1 MLGIVIQA
9 RSGSTRLPNK
19 MNLKFYEDFTILDI
33 LIFKLKTTFPNTTI
47 VLATTENKLDDT
59 LVKKVQSHNI
69 KVFRG
74 SESNVLDR
82 FVNACKFYKLQKV
95 IRVCADNPFL
105 DMSALREI
113 KEAFYTSNADYMSY
127 QTKDGTPSIKT
138 HYGFWAEAVKL
149 SALEKV
155 QELTNNMYY
164 LEHVTNYI
172 YSHPNMF
179 NTEFFQI
186 PEYLHDTD
194 IRLTIDTKADFEIA
208 KELYQELLVEKKF
221 SIKKIYNKILER
233 KDWLD
238 IMSIEIKKQKK

>member
-19 MNLKFYEDFTILDI
+19 MNLKFYKESTILDI
-33 LIFKLKTTFPNTTI
+33 LISKLKTTFPNTTI
-47 VLATTENKLDDT
+47 VLATTENKLDDV
-59 LVKKVQSHNI
+59 LVKRVQSHKI

-82 FVNACKFYKLQKV
+82 FVNACKSYNLQRV

-105 DMSALREI
+105 DMSSLRALI
-113 KEAFYTSNADYMSY
+113 EAFGSSNADYMSF

-149 SALEKV
+149 STLEKV
-155 QELTNNMYY
+155 EELTNDKFY

-172 YSHPNMF
+172 YGHPNIF
-179 NTEFFQI
+179 NTEFLQI

-208 KELYQELLVEKKF
+208 KELYSELLNEGGF
-221 SIKKIYNKILER
+221 SIKQIFNKVLER
-233 KDWLD
+233 KDWLQ
-238 IMSIEIKKQKK
+238 IMSGEIKKQKK